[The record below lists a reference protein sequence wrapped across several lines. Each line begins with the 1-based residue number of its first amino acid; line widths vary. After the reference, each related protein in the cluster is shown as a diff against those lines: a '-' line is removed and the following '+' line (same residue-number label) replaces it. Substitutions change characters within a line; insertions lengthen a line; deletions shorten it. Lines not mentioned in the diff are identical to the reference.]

1 MTPTPR
7 SRPVSQLR
15 GVDTST
21 RPETQIGSS
30 SSNIFVQKDGL
41 DPDTSIL
48 SLGLEE
54 ALGKDGN
61 WLTKKG
67 NPSIAL
73 PEINRDQLNL
83 DFERPLSQIFRNPAS
98 STTDLMHDAEE
109 GLINH
114 QRRPNQRNRSPV
126 RTLSRAVKTISTR
139 LLGQKHEEEYPP
151 STYNLSTANSI
162 QYYDTTYNS
171 PLDASIKSSNLSPAA
186 SLANTYTSRHTYTTE
201 VADDEAS
208 AWRSSMIGTTGSVD
222 DPGAPVGPLRLIG
235 NSLKFFGPDN
245 KFRLFL
251 YEVLHQPWVEPFS
264 YALIIFQTVVL
275 TIGNAKNIYEGIED
289 VAENNY
295 TVIFASWTAMWE
307 NWCMLAIF
315 LCYTAI
321 AGAKIIAYGLWDD
334 SQRKELLGL
343 GKKDKAL
350 PEGGDDHNL
359 FSRDGLRRRHL
370 KNAPLVNTFVN
381 LMPGKTEGMNFG
393 NSIYASNVRIPT
405 ERAFLRG
412 SWNRLHFIAI
422 IGYWI
427 SLLLT
432 IKRLDDRSEAFVF
445 RLISSLP
452 ILHLLNLTSGTSSV
466 LRSLKFAAP
475 LLVNVGLF
483 VGFFW

>member
-1 MTPTPR
+1 M
-7 SRPVSQLR
+7 
-15 GVDTST
+15 
-21 RPETQIGSS
+21 
-30 SSNIFVQKDGL
+30 QKDGL
-41 DPDTSIL
+41 DPDMSIL

-83 DFERPLSQIFRNPAS
+83 DFERPLSQIFRDPAT
-98 STTDLMHDAEE
+98 STTDLMHDMEE
-109 GLINH
+109 GLINP
-114 QRRPNQRNRSPV
+114 QRRSNQRNRSPV
-126 RTLSRAVKTISTR
+126 RTLSRAVKTLSTR
-139 LLGQKHEEEYPP
+139 LLGQKHEEDHPP
-151 STYNLSTANSI
+151 STYSISNTNSI
-162 QYYDTTYNS
+162 QYYDTSYNS
-171 PLDASIKSSNLSPAA
+171 PLDASIKSANLSPAT
-186 SLANTYTSRHTYTTE
+186 SLPTTYASRHTYTHE
-201 VADDEAS
+201 DPDDEVS
-208 AWRSSMIGTTGSVD
+208 AWRSSTIVTTGSID
-222 DPGAPVGPLRLIG
+222 DPEVPLGPLRLIG

-245 KFRLFL
+245 NFRLFL

-275 TIGNAKNIYEGIED
+275 TFQNAKNIYEGIEGVD
-289 VAENNY
+289 EDNY
-295 TVIFASWTAMWE
+295 TVIFAPWTSLWE
-307 NWCMLAIF
+307 NWCILAIF
-315 LCYTAI
+315 LCYTTI
-321 AGAKIIAYGLWDD
+321 VMAKIIAYGLWDD
-334 SQRKELLGL
+334 SQRKDLLGM
-343 GKKDKAL
+343 GKKDKAQS
-350 PEGGDDHNL
+350 EGVEAHNQ
-359 FSRDGLRRRHL
+359 FSRDGLRRRHV

-381 LMPGKTEGMNFG
+381 LIPGKADGLNRG
-393 NSIYASNVRIPT
+393 NSIYVSNYQIPT

-412 SWNRLHFIAI
+412 SWNRLQFIAI

-432 IKRLDDRSEAFVF
+432 IQRLDDRSEAFVF
-445 RLISSLP
+445 RLISALP